1 MSVASG
7 EDQPSLLLTALL
19 KNMRAGIALGSNI
32 EPRLF
37 YLQAARRRLFSLHY
51 GTQPI
56 LCSKVYETSP
66 VGCPA
71 ASPPFLNAALELS
84 SEMRPHELLDSFKSI
99 ERDLGRSPNR
109 EKNSPR
115 TIDVDLLYYDDIAL
129 SEPDL
134 TVPHPR
140 IARRRFVL
148 RPLADIRPKLVLPH
162 FARNVEELLEN
173 LQNDENVE
181 VYCNVIY

>member
-7 EDQPSLLLTALL
+7 EAQPSLLLTALP
-19 KNMRAGIALGSNI
+19 KKMRAGIALGSNI

-51 GTQPI
+51 GTQPV

-66 VGCPA
+66 VGCSA
-71 ASPPFLNAALELS
+71 ASPPFLNAALEFS
-84 SEMRPHELLDSFKSI
+84 SEMRPHELLQSFKSI
-99 ERDLGRSPNR
+99 ERDLGRSPNQ

-115 TIDVDLLYYDDIAL
+115 TIDIDLLYYDDITL

-134 TVPHPR
+134 TIPHPR

-148 RPLADIRPKLVLPH
+148 RPLADIRPKLILPH
-162 FARNVEELLEN
+162 LARNVEGLLAN
-173 LQNDENVE
+173 LQSDESVE
-181 VYCNVIY
+181 VYCSVIY